1 MGRSQVFVNT
11 DDLAMTTLS
20 ELRREYASR
29 SLTEADVDAD
39 PITQFTTWFE
49 EAVSSQLI
57 DVNAMTLATA
67 SGSGEPAARIVLLK
81 GADENGFV
89 FYTNYD
95 SAKGRDLAE
104 NPRASLLFFWAELE
118 RQVRISGSVTRTT
131 IEESDEYFH
140 SRPVASQIGATISPQ
155 SRPLRDRSEL
165 EQRYA
170 EFETTHRNQIVP
182 LPPFWGGYRVRPD
195 RIEFWQGRKSRL
207 HDRLLYT
214 RAADGTWS
222 RSRLA
227 P

>member
-1 MGRSQVFVNT
+1 MTS
-11 DDLAMTTLS
+11 LAD
-20 ELRREYASR
+20 LRREYASR
-29 SLTEADVDAD
+29 ALTENEAHAD
-39 PITQFTTWFE
+39 PVQQFTAWFD
-49 EAVSSQLI
+49 EALKAQLI

-67 SGSGEPAARIVLLK
+67 SRSGEPAARIVLLK

-95 SAKGRDLAE
+95 SNKGRDLAE
-104 NPRASLLFFWAELE
+104 NPRAALLFFWPELE
-118 RQVRISGSVTRTT
+118 RQVRITGAVTRTS

-140 SRPVASQIGATISPQ
+140 LRPIESQISASISPQ
-155 SRPLRDRSEL
+155 SRPVGDRSEL

-170 EFETTHRNQIVP
+170 DFAVKYQGQLLP
-182 LPPFWGGYRVRPD
+182 LPAYWGGYRVRPD
-195 RIEFWQGRKSRL
+195 RMEFWQGRKGRL

-214 RAADGTWS
+214 RAADGAWS